1 MDSMIGI
8 VSNLPLSWSIL
19 FILLI
24 VAMAYYWFVIHPKIK
39 RFDEQEVIISKV
51 IPQISDDVG
60 SLEKSIANIENMI
73 GKGSTTSERI
83 QTEYRKSSRD
93 SSTRE
98 KIPDMEVNEIRDLLR
113 SESTQKPDE
122 AGLSRLKTAI
132 NSIEDEVDSK
142 DKDSPR
148 KPIKSLFDKY

>member
-24 VAMAYYWFVIHPKIK
+24 VAMAYYWFVLHPKIK
-39 RFDEQEVIISKV
+39 RFDDQEIIISKV
-51 IPQISDDVG
+51 IPQISDDV
-60 SLEKSIANIENMI
+60 SNLEKSIANIENMI
-73 GKGSTTSERI
+73 TQGDTASERT
-83 QTEYRKSSRD
+83 QSKYKRSSV
-93 SSTRE
+93 RE
-98 KIPDMEVNEIRDLLR
+98 KIPDMEVEEIRNLLR
-113 SESTQKPDE
+113 SESTQKPNE

-132 NSIEDEVDSK
+132 NSIEGEVDSK
-142 DKDSPR
+142 DKGSEKR